1 MGVTEVRNW
10 LDLSGLYK
18 EGVMMDRLMREL
30 VNNTSV
36 EDIADRYR
44 PIVDIIGVNAF
55 VELAIYACGDELY
68 FPKAENIVAP
78 ARNRRVKKEYNGYN
92 LKELAEKYNLTTV
105 QIRNIL
111 KDEPI
116 VGQISIF
123 DMENV

>member
-1 MGVTEVRNW
+1 
-10 LDLSGLYK
+10 
-18 EGVMMDRLMREL
+18 MDRLMREL
-30 VNNTSV
+30 VNETKE

-55 VELAIYACGDELY
+55 VELSIYACGDELY
-68 FPKAENIVAP
+68 FPKPENIVAP

-111 KDEPI
+111 KDEPMI
-116 VGQISIF
+116 GQMSIF
-123 DMENV
+123 DMENEQKST